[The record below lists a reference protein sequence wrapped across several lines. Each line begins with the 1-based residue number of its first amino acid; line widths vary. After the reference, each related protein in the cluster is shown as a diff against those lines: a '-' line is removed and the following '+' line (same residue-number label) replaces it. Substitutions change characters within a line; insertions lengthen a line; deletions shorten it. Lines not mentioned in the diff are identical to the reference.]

1 MDQLELTK
9 VATPVYTQSSKYIP
23 ETNVMVFNL
32 FNES

>member
-32 FNES
+32 FKES